1 MERRIPGLG
10 WYVTVNRKQPRPLT
24 LGVDAERGTYL
35 SAIDEMTVNGRNLDS
50 LASPK
55 FTAAYRAGMN
65 TGQKMGFSAVRNEDL
80 HIEWRAYVCCWAAQ
94 HALHLEGDFVECGV
108 NTGMYAKA
116 ICEYTDF
123 GALDRTFYLFDT
135 FQGIPPDQMS
145 DAERQRVTRHNE
157 LHYEDCFDLASDN
170 FAPYPNVT
178 LVRGRVPDTLTDVQI
193 DQVAYLSIDMNIAEP
208 EVAALTFFWD
218 RLVPGA
224 LVVLDDYG
232 SFNCRVQYDAMNA
245 LAEKLDVSILTLPTG
260 QGLIIRP

>member
-1 MERRIPGLG
+1 
-10 WYVTVNRKQPRPLT
+10 
-24 LGVDAERGTYL
+24 
-35 SAIDEMTVNGRNLDS
+35 
-50 LASPK
+50 
-55 FTAAYRAGMN
+55 
-65 TGQKMGFSAVRNEDL
+65 
-80 HIEWRAYVCCWAAQ
+80 
-94 HALHLEGDFVECGV
+94 
-108 NTGMYAKA
+108 MYAKA
-116 ICEYTDF
+116 ICEYINF

-135 FQGIPPDQMS
+135 FQGIPPEQMS
-145 DAERQRVTRHNE
+145 DAERQRVARHNE
-157 LHYEDCFDLASDN
+157 LHYEDCFDLASGN